1 MNKFRKFLGML
12 EAEIDSWQYSDELRD
27 LFHELCK
34 EHSCGEFSPEKV
46 REKIRKERE
55 EVVRSKNLLCPNCE
69 KSSKR
74 FTPEGLFNHFITT
87 HEVIKE
93 YKFKSNPNQ
102 IERQD
107 YGIMLGKISL
117 DRINAE
123 QDVVEKNRMWNYL
136 IENIFGKEHF
146 RFRSAHQLYVDLCE
160 KKFGGIKNYTKDLME
175 NFTLDEVS
183 QMYYLA
189 EENEEEYQEE
199 VKRNGFIEKII
210 EYFSDGINSVKHFS
224 ETATQQY
231 GKLSIKYFPE
241 YTSIE
246 NPSRSVLSKFT
257 TEELRFVVS
266 NFNGRI

>member
-12 EAEIDSWQYSDELRD
+12 EDEVDSWQYSDELRD

-87 HEVIKE
+87 HEVIEE

-107 YGIMLGKISL
+107 YGI
-117 DRINAE
+117 
-123 QDVVEKNRMWNYL
+123 
-136 IENIFGKEHF
+136 
-146 RFRSAHQLYVDLCE
+146 
-160 KKFGGIKNYTKDLME
+160 
-175 NFTLDEVS
+175 
-183 QMYYLA
+183 
-189 EENEEEYQEE
+189 
-199 VKRNGFIEKII
+199 
-210 EYFSDGINSVKHFS
+210 
-224 ETATQQY
+224 
-231 GKLSIKYFPE
+231 KYFPE
-241 YTSIE
+241 YTSVE